1 MSRIHEALK
10 KSERERALREAKR
23 SETQASEEQPSVEP
37 VRSSSLLNPPPM
49 PSFSRSAVVATPGNI
64 DLMLEECVQHSWN
77 PQSTMLFFND
87 LKAALGN
94 EEFRTLRSRLFQM
107 REQRPLRKV
116 LVTSPL
122 PDEGKSFVSA
132 NLAQVIAC
140 QKERR
145 ALLIDA
151 DLRCHH
157 LHEALGTLA
166 TPGLSDYLL
175 GEADEVKIMQRG
187 PLPNL
192 FFIPAGQTVSNPAE
206 LIANGRIKTLLNRS
220 ESLFDWV
227 IIDSP
232 PAIPVSDATLLA
244 DYCDGV
250 LLVVRS
256 TVTHPDAIRRTCQEF
271 RENQL
276 IGVILNGLAATSL
289 PYYGSYKKP
298 HS

>member
-10 KSERERALREAKR
+10 KSERERALREANR
-23 SETQASEEQPSVEP
+23 TEPASSIDRPPAVPAE
-37 VRSSSLLNPPPM
+37 SSSGLSNATM
-49 PSFSRSAVVATPGNI
+49 PSFGPSFAVASSGGA
-64 DLMLEECVQHSWN
+64 DLALEKCVQASWN
-77 PQSTMLFFND
+77 PQPTMLFFNNVQGS
-87 LKAALGN
+87 LGN

-107 REQRPLRKV
+107 REQRPLRKL

-122 PDEGKSFVSA
+122 PDEGKSFVAA

-145 ALLIDA
+145 VLLIDA

-157 LHEALGTLA
+157 LHEALGTFA
-166 TPGLSDYLL
+166 NPGLSDYLL
-175 GEADEVKIMQRG
+175 GEVDGVQIMQRG
-187 PLPNL
+187 PIANL

-206 LIANGRIKTLLNRS
+206 LIANGRLKMLLNRF
-220 ESLFDWV
+220 ESMFDWI

-256 TVTHPDAIRRTCQEF
+256 TVTPPDAIRRTRQEF
-271 RENQL
+271 RDNQL
-276 IGVILNGLAATSL
+276 VGIVLNGVPTASL
-289 PYYGSYKKP
+289 PYYGSYKQTY
-298 HS
+298 S